1 LAAGGTARRPLHH
14 TPTLQAQ
21 WLNQDFTG
29 PYVLLGKVELNKGD
43 PDLAV
48 QFLERAIKMEP
59 NNYMAHYLLGS
70 AYKKMGRPADADR
83 ELRLTQTLRPEPE
96 IAR

>member
-1 LAAGGTARRPLHH
+1 M
-14 TPTLQAQ
+14 
-21 WLNQDFTG
+21 
-29 PYVLLGKVELNKGD
+29 
-43 PDLAV
+43 

-83 ELRLTQTLRPEPE
+83 ELKLTQTLRPEPE
-96 IAR
+96 IER

>member
-1 LAAGGTARRPLHH
+1 M
-14 TPTLQAQ
+14 
-21 WLNQDFTG
+21 
-29 PYVLLGKVELNKGD
+29 
-43 PDLAV
+43 

-59 NNYMAHYLLGS
+59 NNYMAYYLLGS

-83 ELRLTQTLRPEPE
+83 ELKLTQTLRPEPE